1 LTKKYGENII
11 MKKIHI
17 TYLISD
23 INKAVFFEHTALRL
37 RERGVEISWILINSQ
52 DSELANFLEEHRF
65 EVAYLE
71 ALSPLRSFS
80 AIKACKA
87 LLEQW
92 NTTVVHCHLGTANW
106 VGLWAGLW
114 AGVSKRIFTRHAG
127 KSLKWNYKEALID
140 QIQNRLATDIVSISL
155 NIHELLLAQGVSEK
169 KIHLIHHGFDLQRMQ
184 NHDVNEVARI
194 KSFYNPQSKYPIIGV
209 VARWMEWKG
218 IQYIIPAFEK
228 FLEDYPNAKLCLFN
242 ASNRAEYAQ
251 VLKPMLKKLPMGSY
265 ESIGF
270 ESNVYDLYSLF
281 DLYVHTPVDPYCEA
295 FGQTYIEA
303 LAAGVPS
310 IFTLSGV
317 AREFAMDEPLATIV
331 PFRDS
336 EAIYE
341 AMIEI
346 LKKDKHEVHHSPFFE
361 RFTIPQYIQNLETL
375 YFNN

>member
-1 LTKKYGENII
+1 MN
-11 MKKIHI
+11 I
-17 TYLISD
+17 TYIISD
-23 INKAVFFEHTALRL
+23 IYKAVFFEHTALRFRDL
-37 RERGVEISWILINSQ
+37 GEEISWILINSE
-52 DSELANFLEEHRF
+52 DSELARFLEIHHF
-65 EVAYLE
+65 QVAYLN
-71 ALSPLRSFS
+71 ASSPLHSFS

-87 LLEQW
+87 LLKQW
-92 NTTVVHCHLGTANW
+92 NTHAVHCHLGTANW

-114 AGVSKRIFTRHAG
+114 AGVPKRIFTRHAG
-127 KSLKWNYKEALID
+127 KSLKWNYKEAMID

-169 KIHLIHHGFDLQRMQ
+169 KIHLIHHGFDLDRMQ

-194 KSFYNPQSKYPIIGV
+194 KSFYNPQNKYPIIGV

-218 IQYIIPAFEK
+218 IHYIIPAFEK
-228 FLEDYPNAKLCLFN
+228 LLEDYPNAKLCLFN
-242 ASNRAEYAQ
+242 ASNQAEYAH

-265 ESIGF
+265 EFIGF

-281 DLYVHTPVDPYCEA
+281 DIYVHTPVDPYCEA
-295 FGQTYIEA
+295 FGQTYVEA

-336 EAIYE
+336 EAIYK
-341 AMIEI
+341 AMIHILTNPRKEKTHSTFFQNFELVNYIAKLEI
-346 LKKDKHEVHHSPFFE
+346 LYLPS
-361 RFTIPQYIQNLETL
+361 
-375 YFNN
+375 

>member
-1 LTKKYGENII
+1 

-37 RERGVEISWILINSQ
+37 RERGVELSWILINSK
-52 DSELANFLEEHRF
+52 DSELAHFLEEHHF

-87 LLEQW
+87 LLKQW
-92 NTTVVHCHLGTANW
+92 NATVVHCHLGTANW

-127 KSLKWNYKEALID
+127 KSLKWNYKEAIID

-155 NIHELLLAQGVSEK
+155 NIHELLLAQGVSEN
-169 KIHLIHHGFDLQRMQ
+169 KIHLIHHGFDLDRMK
-184 NHDVNEVARI
+184 NHNVNEVARI

-218 IQYIIPAFEK
+218 MQYIIPAFEK
-228 FLEDYPNAKLCLFN
+228 LLEDYPNAKLCLFN
-242 ASNRAEYAQ
+242 ASEKAAYAQ
-251 VLKPMLKKLPMGSY
+251 VLTPMLEKLPFGSY
-265 ESIGF
+265 ESIDF

-281 DLYVHTPVDPYCEA
+281 DLYIHTPVDPYCEA

-317 AREFAMDEPLATIV
+317 AREFVAEEPLAQIV

-336 EAIYE
+336 EAIYS
-341 AMIEI
+341 AMLNI
-346 LKKDKHEVHHSPFFE
+346 LTTPNKDKTHSPFFQHFE
-361 RFTIPQYIQNLETL
+361 LENYIAKLELL
-375 YFNN
+375 YLLS